1 MANITNNE
9 PVHFD
14 FESNREWFF
23 TAFIIIG
30 VFIMCL
36 GFGGKHGSPP
46 PNPTIILAGLFTGII
61 SALTRFSIDD
71 YMTFD
76 PDTGY
81 ILLSNQFLFLK
92 TTTFLCPVKDLLEVK
107 LETSRRSSKSGSYTD
122 FFIQVRIPG
131 YGIRKDKQ
139 IVSMGETPGYQ
150 FDSSVAT
157 LRSKALRIA
166 SMAGCKITYS
176 EKIAPEKRKQPEA
189 LKKEEKKKEFQPF
202 SPQYSINTV
211 RKGTSRIEFNNFLRK
226 PEKKP
231 LSLSEIKSDFIE
243 SDFTA
248 DYGSKTCKECG
259 EKSPANCQF
268 CNNCGAVL
276 S

>member
-1 MANITNNE
+1 MTGNTDSM
-9 PVHFD
+9 PVKFD
-14 FESNREWFF
+14 FESTREGCL

-30 VFIMCL
+30 LFIMCL
-36 GFGGKHGSPP
+36 GFGGKHGNPP
-46 PNPTIILAGLFTGII
+46 PNPTIILTGLATGII
-61 SALTRFSIDD
+61 AALARLSTDD
-71 YMTFD
+71 YMIFD

-81 ILLSNQFLFLK
+81 ILLNNQFLFVK
-92 TTTFLCPVKDLLEVK
+92 TTTFLCPIKDLLEVK
-107 LETSRRSSKSGSYTD
+107 LETSRRSTKSGSYTD

-139 IVSMGETPGYQ
+139 IVSMGETLGYQ
-150 FDSSVAT
+150 FNTSVAT

-176 EKIAPEKRKQPEA
+176 EKIAPEKRKQPEG
-189 LKKEEKKKEFQPF
+189 LKKEEKKKEFQPY

-211 RKGTSRIEFNNFLRK
+211 RKGTKRIEFNNFLRK
-226 PEKKP
+226 PQKNP
-231 LSLSEIKSDFIE
+231 LPLSEIESDFIE

-248 DYGSKTCKECG
+248 DYGSKTCKKCG
-259 EKSPANCQF
+259 EKSPDNCQY

-276 S
+276 

>member
-1 MANITNNE
+1 MARNTDSE

-23 TAFIIIG
+23 SAFIIIG
-30 VFIMCL
+30 LFIMCL
-36 GFGGKHGSPP
+36 GFGGKHGHPP
-46 PNPTIILAGLFTGII
+46 PNISIILAGLATGII
-61 SALTRFSIDD
+61 SALTRFSTDD

-92 TTTFLCPVKDLLEVK
+92 TTTFLCPIKDLLEVK
-107 LETSRRSSKSGSYTD
+107 LDTSQRSSKSGSYTD

-139 IVSMGETPGYQ
+139 VVSMGAALGYQ

-176 EKIAPEKRKQPEA
+176 
-189 LKKEEKKKEFQPF
+189 
-202 SPQYSINTV
+202 
-211 RKGTSRIEFNNFLRK
+211 
-226 PEKKP
+226 
-231 LSLSEIKSDFIE
+231 
-243 SDFTA
+243 
-248 DYGSKTCKECG
+248 
-259 EKSPANCQF
+259 
-268 CNNCGAVL
+268 
-276 S
+276 

>member
-1 MANITNNE
+1 MANITDNE
-9 PVHFD
+9 PVKFD
-14 FESNREWFF
+14 FESTREWFF

-36 GFGGKHGSPP
+36 GFGGKHGHPP
-46 PNPTIILAGLFTGII
+46 PNIAIIFAGLVTGII
-61 SALTRFSIDD
+61 SAMARFSTDD
-71 YMTFD
+71 YMIFD

-81 ILLSNQFLFLK
+81 ILLSNQFLFFK

-131 YGIRKDKQ
+131 IGIRKDKQ
-139 IVSMGETPGYQ
+139 IVSMGETLGYQ

-157 LRSKALRIA
+157 LRSKALKIA
-166 SMAGCKITYS
+166 DMAGCKITYS
-176 EKIAPEKRKQPEA
+176 DKIAPEKRKQPEA
-189 LKKEEKKKEFQPF
+189 LKKEEKKKELQPC
-202 SPQYSINTV
+202 SPQYSINPV
-211 RKGTSRIEFNNFLRK
+211 RKGTRRIEFNNFLRK

-231 LSLSEIKSDFIE
+231 LPLSEIKSDFIE

-248 DYGSKTCKECG
+248 DHGSKTCKECG
-259 EKSPANCQF
+259 EKSPSNCQF

-276 S
+276 

>member
-1 MANITNNE
+1 MAGNTDSE
-9 PVHFD
+9 PVKFD
-14 FESNREWFF
+14 FESTREGCF
-23 TAFIIIG
+23 TAFIIVG
-30 VFIMCL
+30 LLIMCL
-36 GFGGKHGSPP
+36 GLGGKHGNPP
-46 PNPTIILAGLFTGII
+46 PNPTIILAGLATGII
-61 SALTRFSIDD
+61 AAMARFSTDD

-81 ILLSNQFLFLK
+81 ILLSNQFLFVK
-92 TTTFLCPVKDLLEVK
+92 TTTFLCPIKDLLEIK
-107 LETSRRSSKSGSYTD
+107 LETSQRSSKSGSYTD

-139 IVSMGETPGYQ
+139 VVSMGATLGYQ
-150 FDSSVAT
+150 FNSSVAD

-166 SMAGCKITYS
+166 EMAGCKIMYS
-176 EKIAPEKRKQPEA
+176 EKIEPSKRKQPGK
-189 LKKEEKKKEFQPF
+189 LQKEEKKKEFKPY
-202 SPQYSINTV
+202 SPQYGTHTIK
-211 RKGTSRIEFNNFLRK
+211 KGTRRIEFNNFLRK

-231 LSLSEIKSDFIE
+231 PPLPEIKSDFIE

-259 EKSPANCQF
+259 EKSPDNCQF

-276 S
+276 